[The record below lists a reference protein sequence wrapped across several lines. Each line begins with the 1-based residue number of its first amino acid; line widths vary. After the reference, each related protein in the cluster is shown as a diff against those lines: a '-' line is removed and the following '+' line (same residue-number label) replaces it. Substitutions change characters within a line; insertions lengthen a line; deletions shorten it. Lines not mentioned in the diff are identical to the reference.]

1 MFETSVE
8 IYFKHLWNQ
17 IEYSEYYV
25 QELNIDPENG
35 YVFGKGKAYGA
46 EFFVKKNKGKLNGWI
61 GYTISRS
68 DRKFPQLNKGDVFP
82 AKFDRTHDLSVN
94 LAYDFNKAWSV
105 GATFVYATGNAFTLP
120 IERYFIEFGLVTGY
134 GERNSYR
141 VPAYHRLDLAL
152 TYNPIPKRRPNRR
165 FRSSY
170 NLSIYNVYNR
180 MNVYFIYSKVEG
192 DLVNGN
198 LKTTPVKVSLF
209 PVIPS
214 FTWNFK
220 F

>member
-1 MFETSVE
+1 MS
-8 IYFKHLWNQ
+8 
-17 IEYSEYYV
+17 
-25 QELNIDPENG
+25 
-35 YVFGKGKAYGA
+35 
-46 EFFVKKNKGKLNGWI
+46 
-61 GYTISRS
+61 
-68 DRKFPQLNKGDVFP
+68 
-82 AKFDRTHDLSVN
+82 
-94 LAYDFNKAWSV
+94 YDFNKAWSV

-120 IERYFIEFGLVTGY
+120 VERYFIEFGLVTGY
-134 GERNSYR
+134 GARNSYR

-180 MNVYFIYSKVEG
+180 MNVYFIYYKVEG
-192 DLVNGN
+192 SLVAGD